1 MKSVVCVILC
11 LVFVFELNAQ
21 NNNPN
26 KLDYNKLIGIALN
39 QDIPALLQELNTTT
53 GLSDKDKSIKTIYE
67 NRFKYGYDRTDYFL
81 KKDTTLNP
89 LNRIYQQYWRKS
101 MLDHSTNFD
110 KAFEGRLLGFFQ
122 TENGISK
129 FTSRKI
135 NKKSI
140 AGVYD
145 DYIQAKGYHST
156 GYGKTGSLYDFL
168 VWKTELD
175 TTYQVNLITDTVRV
189 NVHFM
194 SGFISLGWEEYA
206 TFGRSYP
213 GGWTTSTALFCVKDA
228 YDVKSEAFG
237 VSYLSH
243 EGQHFS
249 DNRHFPHLM
258 QRDLEYR
265 AKLTELSYADNSIY
279 SLIEAFINNARY
291 DKDNAHPFADYCV
304 LRDLSKLIFHTDLEK
319 DLLKW
324 KQIPKTDL
332 NNAARQLFLLNT
344 DQLNGMGKGVKSL
357 IN

>member
-1 MKSVVCVILC
+1 MFIS
-11 LVFVFELNAQ
+11 NGYAQ
-21 NNNPN
+21 YKNET
-26 KLDYNKLIGIALN
+26 LDYNKLIGLALN
-39 QDIPALLQELNTTT
+39 QDIPTLLQELNTA
-53 GLSDKDKSIKTIYE
+53 GELSDKDKGIKSSYE
-67 NRFKYGYDRTDYFL
+67 NRFKYVNDRTDYFL

-101 MLDHSTNFD
+101 MLDHSTNYD
-110 KAFEGRLLGFFQ
+110 KVFVDQLLGFFQ
-122 TENGISK
+122 TENRQSK
-129 FTSRKI
+129 FTGKKI

-140 AGVYD
+140 ERVYD
-145 DYIQAKGYHST
+145 DYIQAKGVHST

-168 VWKTELD
+168 VWKAELD
-175 TTYQVNLITDTVRV
+175 TTYRVNLITDTVSV
-189 NVHFM
+189 NVDFM

-206 TFGRSYP
+206 TLGRSYP

-228 YDVKSEAFG
+228 YDVKSESFR

-249 DNRHFPHLM
+249 DNRHFPHLI

-265 AKLTELSYADNSIY
+265 AKLTELTYADNSIY

-291 DKDNAHPFADYCV
+291 DRDNAHPFADYCL
-304 LRDLSKLIFHTDLEK
+304 LRDLSKLIFHSDPEK

-332 NNAARQLFLLNT
+332 NKCARQLFLQNT
-344 DQLNGMGKGVKSL
+344 DQLKGMGKGVKSL